1 MATPQVPSTPV
12 SAEIVRSTQS
22 NIDALR
28 DRVMAIVVKTPTD
41 YVAVCNLVVEG
52 RGFIKKWEQVFA
64 ATIQSARSHLD
75 TVKNELKGHVLEA
88 EAVVDIAAKKA
99 EAYRVEEK
107 RLADAE
113 AKRINEENAR
123 QAQIKADQEKRE
135 SERLAAEK
143 KRATIA
149 QVNQDLKDGKI
160 GKREAAKRLKEAG
173 AEEEA
178 AVQAAAATAEEAKA
192 APAPAAVKV
201 EPNIP
206 KVAGIK
212 GRTNWKFTIVD
223 ASKIPHNYC
232 KPDEVLIGDTVR
244 RIKDKAKAEA
254 AIPGIEVTS
263 EESV

>member
-1 MATPQVPSTPV
+1 MATPQQPTAVQ
-12 SAEIVRSTQS
+12 AEIVRATQGHIES
-22 NIDALR
+22 LR
-28 DRVMAIVVKTPTD
+28 DRANAITVKTPQD
-41 YVAVCNLVVEG
+41 YVAVCNMVVEG
-52 RGFIKKWEQVFA
+52 RGFIKRWQEVFA
-64 ATIQSARSHLD
+64 GTLRSAKEHLATIQ
-75 TVKNELKGHVLEA
+75 NELKGHVLEA
-88 EAVVDIAAKKA
+88 EAVVLIAEKKA
-99 EAYRVEEK
+99 EAYRTEEK

-123 QAQIKADQEKRE
+123 AAQVKADQEKRE
-135 SERLAAEK
+135 AEKIAAEK

-149 QVNQDLKDGKI
+149 EVNQLLRDGMI

-178 AVQAAAATAEEAKA
+178 AAQAAAATAEEAKK
-192 APAPAAVKV
+192 APPPPAVKV
-201 EPNIP
+201 EPAIP

-212 GRTNWKFTIVD
+212 GRTNWKFKIVD

-244 RIKDKAKAEA
+244 RVKDKAKAESI
-254 AIPGIEVTS
+254 IPGIEVWS